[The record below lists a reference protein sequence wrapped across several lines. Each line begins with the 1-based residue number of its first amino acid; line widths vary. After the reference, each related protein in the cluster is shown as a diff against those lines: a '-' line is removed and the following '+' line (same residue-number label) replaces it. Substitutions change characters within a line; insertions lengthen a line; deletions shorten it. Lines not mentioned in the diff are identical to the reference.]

1 MAATELSRLKL
12 LVMAVSRLGIFLGI
26 LFVAILGIAGSVS
39 YWQAWMYM
47 ATLLVPMA
55 FILGFLIIKDP
66 ALLARRMQFRE
77 KEAPQKL
84 VIRLGVFLY
93 VFIYLV
99 PALDQ
104 RFGWSEV
111 PSLASIIADVFVF
124 IGYWTFVMVMRI
136 NSYAARTV
144 EVVEGQELITTG
156 LYALVRHPMYFGNIL
171 MYIATPIALAS
182 WWGLV
187 PVLPFVAI
195 MIYRIKNEEA
205 VLLRELPGYAEYQLK
220 TPYRL
225 LPGIW

>member
-1 MAATELSRLKL
+1 MGVSEISRIKL
-12 LVMAVSRLGIFLGI
+12 LVMAVSRLGVFLGI
-26 LFVAILGIAGSVS
+26 LFALILAIAGTAS
-39 YWQAWMYM
+39 YWQAWMYLV
-47 ATLLVPMA
+47 TLLVPMA
-55 FILGFLIIKDP
+55 FILVYLLRKDP
-66 ALLARRMQFRE
+66 ALLARRMQFHE
-77 KEAPQKL
+77 KEAQQKL
-84 VIRLGVFLY
+84 IIKLGTFLY

-111 PSLASIIADVFVF
+111 PSLTSIIADVFVF
-124 IGYWTFVMVMRI
+124 IGYWIFVMVMRI

-144 EVVEGQELITTG
+144 EVVEGQELITSG
-156 LYALVRHPMYFGNIL
+156 PYAVVRHPMYLGNIL

-187 PVLPFVAI
+187 PVVPFIAI

-205 VLLRELPGYAEYQLK
+205 VLLRDLPGYGDYQTR

-225 LPGIW
+225 LPGVW